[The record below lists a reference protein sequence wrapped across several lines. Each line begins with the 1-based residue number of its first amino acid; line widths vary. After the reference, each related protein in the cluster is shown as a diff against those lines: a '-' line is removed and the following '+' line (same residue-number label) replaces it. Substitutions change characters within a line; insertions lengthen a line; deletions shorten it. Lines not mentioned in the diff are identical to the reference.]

1 MKIKVKALKPHM
13 RRDVGDEYELP
24 AREAKVLE
32 GLGYVSLPS
41 AKAGAADENDEKE
54 APKKRTYKRRDM
66 TAE

>member
-24 AREAKVLE
+24 AREARVLE

-41 AKAGAADENDEKE
+41 GRADPADEDDQKE

-66 TAE
+66 KAE